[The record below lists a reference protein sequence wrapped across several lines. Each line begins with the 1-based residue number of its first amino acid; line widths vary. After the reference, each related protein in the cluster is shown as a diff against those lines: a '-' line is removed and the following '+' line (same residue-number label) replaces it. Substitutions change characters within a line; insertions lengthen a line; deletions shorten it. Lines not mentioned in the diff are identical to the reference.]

1 MSAVFVPSPDDH
13 LYDLLKDGRVLE
25 YNVDPDDL
33 QGAIRRARL
42 NPDEV
47 LIEDETGHAT
57 RMGR

>member
-25 YNVDPDDL
+25 YNVDPEDL

-42 NPDEV
+42 DPTDV
-47 LIEDETGHAT
+47 LIEDETGYAS
-57 RMGR
+57 RLVR